1 MRDSKTPVRNTSS
14 TEGNNVTTEIIVKKW
29 KGVAMINKD
38 LKGLMD
44 LDEVLVPV

>member
-14 TEGNNVTTEIIVKKW
+14 IEGNNATTEIIVKKR
-29 KGVAMINKD
+29 KGIAMITKD

-44 LDEVLVPV
+44 LDEILVPV